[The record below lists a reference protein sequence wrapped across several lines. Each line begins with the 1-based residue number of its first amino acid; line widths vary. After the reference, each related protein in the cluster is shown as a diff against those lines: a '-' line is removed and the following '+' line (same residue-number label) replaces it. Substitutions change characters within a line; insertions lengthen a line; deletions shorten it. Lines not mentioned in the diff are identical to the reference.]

1 MTVHRR
7 PGASRRRGETHRR
20 RAGQGAS
27 EASWVSRQLWRAW
40 RARIWHD
47 GRNVHLGYFSTS
59 GAAKDAHAEA
69 VRARLGDAYLM
80 EHGGDVP
87 A

>member
-1 MTVHRR
+1 MAAHRR
-7 PGASRRRGETHRR
+7 PGASRRKGETHRR

-27 EASWVSRQLWRAW
+27 EASWASRPLWRAW
-40 RARIWHD
+40 RARIWLS
-47 GRNVHLGYFSTS
+47 GRNVHLGYFPTPE
-59 GAAKDAHAEA
+59 AAKDAYAEA

-87 A
+87 